1 MASSAARSVVI
12 IDDHDIIRVG
22 LESLV
27 LGSAELRLVGSADTL
42 QKGLSLIAEHRP
54 DVVFTDMTLPDS
66 SGLDTVRAVVAAQA
80 GRGTVVVSM
89 QDEILY
95 GQQVLAV
102 GANAYVRKETAH
114 ANALVA
120 ASAVLRGEQWVS
132 PALAAKMLD
141 RLLSSRSKRVE
152 GEAALTVR
160 EVEILELLRTAKT
173 TKEIAT
179 TLGLSARTVDLH
191 RAAIKKKLGLR
202 TGVEVVAYAM
212 HRL

>member
-1 MASSAARSVVI
+1 MVPSAASSVVI

-27 LGSAELRLVGSADTL
+27 LGCAELRLVGSADTL
-42 QKGLSLIAEHRP
+42 QKGLRLIEDQRP

-66 SGLDTVRAVVAAQA
+66 SGLDTVRSVVTAQA

-114 ANALVA
+114 ANALLA
-120 ASAVLRGEQWVS
+120 AAAVLRGEQWVS

-141 RLLSSRSKRVE
+141 RLLPSRSRRVA

-179 TLGLSARTVDLH
+179 VLGLSARTVDLH